1 MATAHDILERLGGL
15 TSVARELSERTG
27 RTVPLTTVQ
36 GWRDANYF
44 PEWRRDALI
53 ALAAVKD
60 VDLAIS
66 EFPTLKDRKPRAKPE
81 KVAA

>member
-1 MATAHDILERLGGL
+1 MATANDILDRLGGL

-53 ALAAVKD
+53 ALAAGKG
-60 VDLAIS
+60 VDLTIS
-66 EFPTLKDRKPRAKPE
+66 EFPTIDERRPRV